1 MNTLVMDTA
10 WKNLVI
16 ALFED
21 GNLVEGLSK
30 EAFKKQSES
39 LLTELEV
46 LLRKAGWSL
55 KDIDEVI
62 VTDGPGSYTG
72 LRIAMT
78 TAKILGTQSHAKVR
92 TISTLQLYAG
102 TAPKANVILD
112 ARASRAYVGH
122 LENGVELFKEILP
135 VEDLPA
141 YFQDHPGV
149 LYGEGELIGQTAQ
162 PSDFLENARALLP
175 LAKDVENVD
184 ALTPCYMKESQRY
197 LA

>member
-1 MNTLVMDTA
+1 MKTLVMDTA

-16 ALFED
+16 VLFED

-39 LLTELEV
+39 LLAELEV

-112 ARASRAYVGH
+112 ARTSRAYVGH

>member
-1 MNTLVMDTA
+1 MKTLVMDTA
-10 WKNLVI
+10 LEKSGDRS
-16 ALFED
+16 FED
-21 GNLVEGLSK
+21 GNPVEGLSK

-39 LLTELEV
+39 LLAELEV

-102 TAPKANVILD
+102 TAP
-112 ARASRAYVGH
+112 RPTSSSM
-122 LENGVELFKEILP
+122 
-135 VEDLPA
+135 PA
-141 YFQDHPGV
+141 PAAH
-149 LYGEGELIGQTAQ
+149 
-162 PSDFLENARALLP
+162 
-175 LAKDVENVD
+175 
-184 ALTPCYMKESQRY
+184 M
-197 LA
+197 